1 MAKRKVGLPVTSE
14 VIAAATEAY
23 LAKGGTIT
31 RSKID
36 RKDERHIDWI
46 TYDYVGKIRDDKKLT
61 VDDAKLDTTDYSSSD
76 I

>member
-1 MAKRKVGLPVTSE
+1 MAKRKVGLPVTPE

-23 LAKGGTIT
+23 LAKGGAIT

-46 TYDYVGKIRDDKKLT
+46 TYDYVGKIRDDKKIT
-61 VDDAKLDTTDYSSSD
+61 VEEAKLDTTDYSSSD